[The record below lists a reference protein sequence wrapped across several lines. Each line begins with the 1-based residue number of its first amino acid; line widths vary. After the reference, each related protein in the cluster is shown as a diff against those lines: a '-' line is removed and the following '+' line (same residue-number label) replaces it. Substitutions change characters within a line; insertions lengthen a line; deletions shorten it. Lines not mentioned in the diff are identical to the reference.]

1 MSAGRTDY
9 GTSRATPP
17 PGVANNPVLRV
28 KAWNRMNIH
37 NDNWMAATVGPTG
50 SGKSWASLR
59 IAETLDPNFTVDQ
72 VAFGVLDFMKLVMD
86 DSYGRGSLIVFEEA
100 SVEANAQE
108 WFSASNRVLRQV
120 ADTWRHQN
128 RGAIFTLPA
137 FGQLQKQARGRMSAL
152 IQMTHKVEDEGYTL
166 AKYKWCDQDS
176 DTGKIY
182 KKYPVIKGKKYK
194 RLKIRPPS
202 PELVEAYEERKA
214 AYTDGLNKELFQEL
228 LEDLEDDDEEEEK
241 DPRDIARDIMDEG
254 IGEDYVGDN
263 YGQLYIDR
271 DLIEMDYDIGR
282 SKSKK
287 VSKLL
292 QQKGLI

>member
-1 MSAGRTDY
+1 
-9 GTSRATPP
+9 
-17 PGVANNPVLRV
+17 
-28 KAWNRMNIH
+28 
-37 NDNWMAATVGPTG
+37 
-50 SGKSWASLR
+50 
-59 IAETLDPNFTVDQ
+59 
-72 VAFGVLDFMKLVMD
+72 
-86 DSYGRGSLIVFEEA
+86 
-100 SVEANAQE
+100 
-108 WFSASNRVLRQV
+108 
-120 ADTWRHQN
+120 
-128 RGAIFTLPA
+128 
-137 FGQLQKQARGRMSAL
+137 MSAL

-228 LEDLEDDDEEEEK
+228 LEDLEDDDKEEEK